1 MARTIMSADKTIQR
15 ADVRFYEKVLADH
28 YTEITVRSV
37 DVKAFGA
44 GVTTEDELLSSLLA
58 KTGIG
63 TETSTST
70 PSVASATPQT
80 EAVTGSEGAKKEERM
95 KLAARIQSLKSKGV
109 GVKPFLAQL
118 AAADELAKNGESI
131 PLSEKMEQLED
142 SVTAQEKVLA
152 ERTRIASA
160 RNAQPVK
167 PPPAQAPSP
176 SSTRVSSML
185 GGAAGNSPYLRLFES
200 MAKGIQEKLG
210 IDPELIPENGPYVK
224 ERYNLALM
232 IKLKREKGLAG
243 AGIMPM
249 WAECQE
255 LAKGNQESLVAYKM
269 QSIAQALRL
278 PDPMRHQEWYQAQME
293 AYRQRL
299 HEKHQEEERNERHER
314 R

>member
-1 MARTIMSADKTIQR
+1 MAKTIMSADKAIQR

-44 GVTTEDELLSSLLA
+44 GITTEDELLNSLVVNS
-58 KTGIG
+58 GVG
-63 TETSTST
+63 TETSTSSAQSLVSTT
-70 PSVASATPQT
+70 PHPEAIT
-80 EAVTGSEGAKKEERM
+80 EADGAKKEERL

-109 GVKPFLAQL
+109 GVKPFLTQL
-118 AAADELAKNGESI
+118 AAVDELAKSGQSI
-131 PLSEKMEQLED
+131 PLMEKMEQLED
-142 SVTAQEKVLA
+142 SVADQEKVLA
-152 ERTRIASA
+152 ERTRAASP
-160 RNAQPVK
+160 RPSQPVK
-167 PPPAQAPSP
+167 PALVQPQPA
-176 SSTRVSSML
+176 STRISSL
-185 GGAAGNSPYLRLFES
+185 LSGGAAGNSPYLRLFES
-200 MAKGIQEKLG
+200 MAHGIQEKLG

-255 LAKGNQESLVAYKM
+255 LAKSNQDSLVAFKM

-293 AYRQRL
+293 AYRQQL
-299 HEKHQEEERNERHER
+299 HAKHEHDRNEQR
-314 R
+314 